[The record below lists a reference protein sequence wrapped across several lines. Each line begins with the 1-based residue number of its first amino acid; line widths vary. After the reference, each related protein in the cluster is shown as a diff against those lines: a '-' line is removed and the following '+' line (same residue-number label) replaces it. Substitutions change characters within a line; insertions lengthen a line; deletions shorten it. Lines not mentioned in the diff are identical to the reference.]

1 MGPIE
6 IRPASVQQLEHVL
19 GWAREEGWGPG
30 LEDAAA
36 FHAAD
41 PGGFLI
47 GWLGTLPIGS
57 ISLVRYGEDQAFLGL
72 FIVRPAF
79 RGRGFGKTLWQA
91 AMDRAGTRTI
101 GLDAV
106 PAQVGRY
113 AAAGFVR
120 AHGTTRWGGH
130 LRGLVT
136 TRSLVRPLGPEDA
149 VAVAEYDALA
159 FGAPR
164 PEFLA
169 GWLRPTATRQSE
181 AYFEDG
187 AIRGYG
193 SVRRTFAGWKIGPL
207 FADSAAIAEALLAT
221 LVTPAGTDEVA
232 VDIPERNLAGTALAK
247 RLGFSAGFE
256 TTRMYRGPAPALP
269 LDRIFGVTTLELG

>member
-6 IRPASVQQLEHVL
+6 IRPASVQQLEQVL

-36 FHAAD
+36 FHVAD

-57 ISLVRYGEDQAFLGL
+57 ISLVRYGEEQAFLGL

-79 RGRGFGKTLWQA
+79 RGRGFGKALWQA
-91 AMDRAGTRTI
+91 AMDRAGARTI

-149 VAVAEYDALA
+149 AAVAQYDAQA

-232 VDIPERNLAGTALAK
+232 VDIPEPNLAGTALAK
-247 RLGFSAGFE
+247 RLGFTAGSE

>member
-149 VAVAEYDALA
+149 VAVAEYDAQA

>member
-1 MGPIE
+1 MGPIV
-6 IRPASVQQLEHVL
+6 IRPASVQQLEQVL

-41 PGGFLI
+41 PGGFLV

-57 ISLVRYGEDQAFLGL
+57 ISLVRYGEGYAFLGL

-79 RGRGFGKTLWQA
+79 RGRGFGKALWQA
-91 AMDRAGTRTI
+91 ALDRAGSRTI

-113 AAAGFVR
+113 AAAGFVP
-120 AHGTTRWGGH
+120 AYGTTRWSGH
-130 LRGLVT
+130 LRGLVA
-136 TRSLVRPLGPEDA
+136 TRSLVRPVQPDDVTTIA
-149 VAVAEYDALA
+149 QYDATA

-164 PEFLA
+164 PDFLA
-169 GWLRPTATRQSE
+169 GWLGPTATRQSE
-181 AYFEDG
+181 AYFE
-187 AIRGYG
+187 AEAVRGYG
-193 SVRRTFAGWKIGPL
+193 SVRRTVAGWKIGPL
-207 FADSAAIAEALLAT
+207 FADTAAIAESLLAT
-221 LVTPAGTDEVA
+221 LVTPAATDA
-232 VDIPERNLAGTALAK
+232 LAIDIPSPNLAGTSLAE
-247 RLGFSAGFE
+247 RLGFKPGFE
-256 TTRMYRGPAPALP
+256 TTRMYRGPAPEQP